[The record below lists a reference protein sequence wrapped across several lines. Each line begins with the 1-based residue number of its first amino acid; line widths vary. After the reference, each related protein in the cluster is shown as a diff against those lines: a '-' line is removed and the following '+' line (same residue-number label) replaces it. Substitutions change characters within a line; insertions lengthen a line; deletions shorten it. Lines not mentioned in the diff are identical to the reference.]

1 MLITDAQDIIKK
13 PEEPATAGKGESME
27 FRLLI
32 IEDEPDIRLMIEEA
46 LSLPG
51 YRITSAEDG
60 QQALQLFSEKEGWDL
75 VVLDLMLPKVDG
87 LTVLR
92 KIREKSTVPV
102 LILSARNGEYEKVL
116 GLEYGA
122 DDYITKPFSVIEL
135 QARVKAFLRRANEY
149 ARSMPERE
157 NEAGQTQ
164 IRIGDLLIDPGNLT
178 VQKRG
183 EGISLTAK
191 EFDILRLL
199 AGNPSRVY
207 TKIQIYESV
216 WDENFLKDENVINV
230 TIRRL
235 RENIEDNPSAPVYIK
250 TVWGIGYKM
259 GTGEAE

>member
-1 MLITDAQDIIKK
+1 MDAAKILIVDDEKFVRRTISRVLSSEGFATFEASNGPDALRMAQ
-13 PEEPATAGKGESME
+13 EQS
-27 FRLLI
+27 F
-32 IEDEPDIRLMIEEA
+32 
-46 LSLPG
+46 
-51 YRITSAEDG
+51 
-60 QQALQLFSEKEGWDL
+60 
-75 VVLDLMLPKVDG
+75 DLMLLDIVMDG
-87 LTVLR
+87 MDGFQVIRTLRDLGILLPVFVLSGR
-92 KIREKSTVPV
+92 QADNDKI
-102 LILSARNGEYEKVL
+102 LAL
-116 GLEYGA
+116 GIGA
-122 DDYITKPFSVIEL
+122 DDYITKPFSTTVL
-135 QARVKAFLRRANEY
+135 CAKVKACLRRANEY
-149 ARSMPERE
+149 ARSVPERE

-235 RENIEDNPSAPVYIK
+235 REKIEDNPSAPVYIK

>member
-1 MLITDAQDIIKK
+1 M
-13 PEEPATAGKGESME
+13 
-27 FRLLI
+27 
-32 IEDEPDIRLMIEEA
+32 
-46 LSLPG
+46 
-51 YRITSAEDG
+51 
-60 QQALQLFSEKEGWDL
+60 
-75 VVLDLMLPKVDG
+75 
-87 LTVLR
+87 
-92 KIREKSTVPV
+92 PV

-149 ARSMPERE
+149 ARSVPERE

-235 RENIEDNPSAPVYIK
+235 REKIEDNPSAPVYIK

>member
-1 MLITDAQDIIKK
+1 
-13 PEEPATAGKGESME
+13 ME

-51 YRITSAEDG
+51 YRITAAEDG
-60 QQALQLFSEKEGWDL
+60 QEALQRFSEEEGWDL

-149 ARSMPERE
+149 TRGVPGGEGSVRA
-157 NEAGQTQ
+157 AQ
-164 IRIGDLLIDPGNLT
+164 IQIGDLYIDPDNLT
-178 VQKRG
+178 VRKRG
-183 EGISLTAK
+183 ENISLTAK

-235 RENIEDNPSAPVYIK
+235 REKIEDNPSSPVYIK

-259 GTGEAE
+259 GTGETE

>member
-1 MLITDAQDIIKK
+1 
-13 PEEPATAGKGESME
+13 ME

-46 LSLPG
+46 LSLPD
-51 YRITSAEDG
+51 YRITTAEDG
-60 QQALQLFSEKEGWDL
+60 QQALERFSEKEGWDL

-149 ARSMPERE
+149 SRSTSGGESDAKE
-157 NEAGQTQ
+157 EC
-164 IRIGDLLIDPGNLT
+164 IRIGDLSIEPDNLI
-178 VQKRG
+178 VRKRG
-183 EGISLTAK
+183 ENISLTAK

-235 RENIEDNPSAPVYIK
+235 REKIEDNPSEPAYIK